1 MNSNSGRGKLEGFF
15 SGKGFYIV
23 LFLCA
28 AVIGGSAWMMAS
40 GNQKM
45 AEDVT
50 RMNRE
55 SLNRQRVETVIL
67 PPQTEEEMQETMAEA
82 DTELPQEETVQVW
95 KEENSGQEPAE
106 ATVAEAEEPIWL
118 WPVLG
123 ELERSHDLERLHY
136 DVTLRDWRTHEG
148 VDILAPL
155 GETVCAAHS
164 GVVRDVRDDALYGT
178 VVTVDHGDGTSA
190 LYANLAA
197 MPAVETGD
205 WVNTGDVIG
214 AVGTT
219 ALCEIGQGT
228 HLHFAMYLDGQ
239 GVDPLDYLPA

>member
-1 MNSNSGRGKLEGFF
+1 MNSKSSGRGLEGFLA
-15 SGKGFYIV
+15 GKGFYIV
-23 LFLCA
+23 LLLCA
-28 AVIGGSAWMMAS
+28 AVIGLSAWMAAESESMES
-40 GNQKM
+40 VMPGNDISMEK
-45 AEDVT
+45 
-50 RMNRE
+50 R
-55 SLNRQRVETVIL
+55 RVETIIITPAPAMAPERVETMAV
-67 PPQTEEEMQETMAEA
+67 PDVAEETVAGAAEEEQETMEEVWQE
-82 DTELPQEETVQVW
+82 DLP
-95 KEENSGQEPAE
+95 
-106 ATVAEAEEPIWL
+106 AEEPITL
-118 WPVLG
+118 WPVQG
-123 ELERSHDLERLHY
+123 EIERLHDVESLHY

-164 GVVRDVRDDALYGT
+164 GVVSDVREDALYGT

-190 LYANLAA
+190 LYANLASL
-197 MPAVETGD
+197 PAVETGD
-205 WVNTGDVIG
+205 WVNAGDAIG

>member
-1 MNSNSGRGKLEGFF
+1 MNSKSSGRGLEGFLA
-15 SGKGFYIV
+15 GKGFYIV

-28 AVIGGSAWMMAS
+28 AAIGLSAWMAAA
-40 GNQKM
+40 GNEA
-45 AEDVT
+45 AENVRPGGDV
-50 RMNRE
+50 
-55 SLNRQRVETVIL
+55 SLEKRRVETIIITPAPAMAPDRVETMAV
-67 PPQTEEEMQETMAEA
+67 PDVAEETVAGAAEEEQETMEEVWQE
-82 DTELPQEETVQVW
+82 DLP
-95 KEENSGQEPAE
+95 
-106 ATVAEAEEPIWL
+106 AEEPITL
-118 WPVLG
+118 WPVQG
-123 ELERSHDLERLHY
+123 EIERLHDVESLHY

-164 GVVRDVRDDALYGT
+164 GVVSDVREDALYGT
-178 VVTVDHGDGTSA
+178 SVTVDHGDGTSA
-190 LYANLAA
+190 LYANLASL
-197 MPAVETGD
+197 PAVETGD
-205 WVNTGDVIG
+205 WVNAGDAIG

>member
-123 ELERSHDLERLHY
+123 ELERSYDLERLHY
-136 DVTLRDWRTHEG
+136 DVTLRDWRTHAG
-148 VDILAPL
+148 VDIASPL
-155 GETVCAAHS
+155 GTTVTAAHQGTVES
-164 GVVRDVRDDALYGT
+164 VAQDDLYGT
-178 VVTVDHGDGTSA
+178 VVTIAHGDGTKSI
-190 LYANLAA
+190 YANLADT
-197 MPAVETGD
+197 PAVSAGD
-205 WVNTGDVIG
+205 WVEAGQTIG

-219 ALCEIGQGT
+219 ALCEVGQGT
-228 HLHFAMYLDGQ
+228 HLHFAVTADGVS
-239 GVDPLDYLPA
+239 VDPEAYLPA

>member
-1 MNSNSGRGKLEGFF
+1 MQGEIERLH
-15 SGKGFYIV
+15 
-23 LFLCA
+23 
-28 AVIGGSAWMMAS
+28 
-40 GNQKM
+40 
-45 AEDVT
+45 DV
-50 RMNRE
+50 E
-55 SLNRQRVETVIL
+55 S
-67 PPQTEEEMQETMAEA
+67 
-82 DTELPQEETVQVW
+82 
-95 KEENSGQEPAE
+95 
-106 ATVAEAEEPIWL
+106 
-118 WPVLG
+118 
-123 ELERSHDLERLHY
+123 LHY

-164 GVVRDVRDDALYGT
+164 GVVRDVREDALYGT

-197 MPAVETGD
+197 MPAVETGE
-205 WVNTGDVIG
+205 WVNAGDVIG

>member
-1 MNSNSGRGKLEGFF
+1 MNSKSSGRGLEGFLA
-15 SGKGFYIV
+15 GRGFYIV

-28 AVIGGSAWMMAS
+28 AAIGLSAWMAAAGS
-40 GNQKM
+40 EA
-45 AEDVT
+45 AENVRPGGDV
-50 RMNRE
+50 
-55 SLNRQRVETVIL
+55 SLEKRRVETIIITPAPAMAPDRVETMAV
-67 PPQTEEEMQETMAEA
+67 PDVAEETVAGAAEEEQETMEEVWQE
-82 DTELPQEETVQVW
+82 DLP
-95 KEENSGQEPAE
+95 
-106 ATVAEAEEPIWL
+106 AEEPVTL
-118 WPVLG
+118 WPVQG
-123 ELERSHDLERLHY
+123 EIERLHDVESLHY

-164 GVVRDVRDDALYGT
+164 GVVSDVREDALYGT
-178 VVTVDHGDGTSA
+178 SVTVDHGDGTSA
-190 LYANLAA
+190 LYANLASL
-197 MPAVETGD
+197 PAVETGD
-205 WVNTGDVIG
+205 WVNAGDAIG